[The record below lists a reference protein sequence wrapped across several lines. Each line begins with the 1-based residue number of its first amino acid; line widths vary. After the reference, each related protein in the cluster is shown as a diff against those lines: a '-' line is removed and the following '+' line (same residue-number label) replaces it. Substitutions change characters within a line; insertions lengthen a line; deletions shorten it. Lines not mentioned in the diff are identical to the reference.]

1 MKKKNALRIKK
12 YLNRGL
18 RSPKTTLKAANWIN
32 WQNTALISYRP
43 WNYCDAYCEDSEGYR
58 VHESMSKPSNEG
70 WRGKLRLCA
79 TYGIYEEEV
88 HFGGTFSICGIKHP
102 KAYGE
107 VRHVFNEDVYY
118 WKKS

>member
-18 RSPKTTLKAANWIN
+18 RSSKTTLKAANWIN
-32 WQNTALISYRP
+32 WQNTACINYRP
-43 WNYCDAYCEDSEGYR
+43 GGYCDAFLEDEEGYR
-58 VHESMSKPSNEG
+58 IHEPMPKPSTEG
-70 WRGKLRLCA
+70 WNGKLRLCA

-88 HFGGTFSICGIKHP
+88 HFGGTFFICGIKHI